1 MFCTESSFS
10 LPQWFLPL
18 CRATARVTTG
28 QRKSLDQV
36 EEVQQKQGEDGGTY
50 WTYDHISQ
58 VCLVADHTSSFVSGC
73 SDTQGCPMFA
83 SALSHIPL
91 GLRPAQP
98 GGIGCYDEH
107 TSSLR
112 LA

>member
-1 MFCTESSFS
+1 MCLAHHEVKSIDTITT
-10 LPQWFLPL
+10 PIVVTL

-58 VCLVADHTSSFVSGC
+58 VYLVADRTHHCGWFHSHVCGLMA
-73 SDTQGCPMFA
+73 QG
-83 SALSHIPL
+83 
-91 GLRPAQP
+91 
-98 GGIGCYDEH
+98 
-107 TSSLR
+107 
-112 LA
+112 